1 MHVGDLFQEIL
12 VLIII
17 LDLDLLECRCLIF
30 DGNVVNMSI
39 ASADF
44 LLDFDVFK
52 TVVSFHDGVVGK
64 KIKHDRYII
73 INNLLKHLFKMANM

>member
-1 MHVGDLFQEIL
+1 MHVGDLFKKIL
-12 VLIII
+12 VLVVI
-17 LDLDLLECRCLIF
+17 LDLDLLECGRLIF
-30 DGNVVNMSI
+30 NGNVVNMGI

-52 TVVSFHDGVVGK
+52 AVVSFHDCMVGK